1 VSYNRQFVSYDCK
14 FVSYD
19 RKFVIY
25 NHKFVRYGR
34 KFVSYDRK
42 FVSYNCKFVSYDRKF
57 ISYDRKFVSYDRKMF
72 IALAAEDVVSSSL
85 LFLEKQ
91 NRQDDFFV
99 SVISSQTIHND
110 VWPSVHKYSNLSK
123 TLFFQSKLKVFK
135 LAIEIFFLKLWLK
148 YFIMYL
154 ISYWQNYLQASR

>member
-1 VSYNRQFVSYDCK
+1 MCLLSHFQQFIYQSTVVSYDRK
-14 FVSYD
+14 FISYD

-25 NHKFVRYGR
+25 NHKFVRYDHQ
-34 KFVSYDRK
+34 FVSYDRK

-57 ISYDRKFVSYDRKMF
+57 VSYDRKMF
-72 IALAAEDVVSSSL
+72 IALVAEDVVSSSL
-85 LFLEKQ
+85 Q

-123 TLFFQSKLKVFK
+123 TLFFQRKLKVFK
-135 LAIEIFFLKLWLK
+135 LEIKIFFLKL
-148 YFIMYL
+148 
-154 ISYWQNYLQASR
+154 